1 MWETLHMGTLKIA
14 PDDVLIVS
22 PFTGALPLDWITIQS
37 IAVHSA
43 VLTIAPKFLT
53 SDNWSNINNEIDLG
67 FDSIKSLKSEIVKK
81 FIGEIVATTPW
92 WFLGVSLFNFST
104 GT

>member
-1 MWETLHMGTLKIA
+1 MGTLKIA
-14 PDDVLIVS
+14 PEDVLMVS
-22 PFTGALPLDWITIQS
+22 PFTGALPLDWITTQS

-53 SDNWSNINNEIDLG
+53 SDNWSSINNEIDLG
-67 FDSIKSLKSEIVKK
+67 FYSIKSLKSEIDKN

-92 WFLGVSLFNFST
+92 WFFGVNLFSFST
-104 GT
+104 GTYEI